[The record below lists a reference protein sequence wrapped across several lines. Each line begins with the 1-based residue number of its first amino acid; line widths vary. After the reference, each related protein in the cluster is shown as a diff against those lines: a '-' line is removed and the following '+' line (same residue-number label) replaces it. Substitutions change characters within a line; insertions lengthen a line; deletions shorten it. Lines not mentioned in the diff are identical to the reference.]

1 MTILIPFL
9 DLKAINHQYR
19 DELIEACTRVVDSGW
34 YIGGDELKGF
44 EQEFA
49 SYCGT
54 KYAIGVANGLDALI
68 LTLRAWKEMGRLRE
82 GDEVIVPS
90 NTYIASILAISA
102 NNLTPILVEP
112 SLSSYNIDP
121 SKIEAAITDKTKA
134 ILPVHLYGQLADMP
148 AITDI
153 AERYNL
159 LVLED
164 SAQAHGAS
172 LDEKKAGNWG
182 DAAGFSFYPGKN
194 LGALGDAG
202 AITTNDSELAD
213 TLRALRNY
221 GSHEKYKNLFQGVNS
236 RLDDIQ
242 AAMLRVKLKHL
253 DTEISHR
260 CKVAHDYLDG
270 IDNPAIILP
279 EQQSTA
285 HVWHV
290 FVIRCEQRDALQ
302 KYLAEQ
308 GVQTLIHY
316 PIPPHHQSAYKEWS
330 THSYPISELI
340 HQQVLSLPIGPVIK
354 DDQVAKVI
362 AACNSF
368 H

>member
-1 MTILIPFL
+1 VTILIPFL